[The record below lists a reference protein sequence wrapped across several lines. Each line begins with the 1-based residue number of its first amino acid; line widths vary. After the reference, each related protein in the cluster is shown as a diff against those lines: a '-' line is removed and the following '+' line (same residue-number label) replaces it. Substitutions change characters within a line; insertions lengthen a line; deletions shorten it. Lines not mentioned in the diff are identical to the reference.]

1 MESLVFSFITLYF
14 PTKFVN
20 VTVEDEFLV
29 NAGVSE
35 CLLCLDDFVVVVT
48 ELFDLAVDVLE
59 LFLHIG

>member
-1 MESLVFSFITLYF
+1 M
-14 PTKFVN
+14 
-20 VTVEDEFLV
+20 EDEFLV